1 MRAGDVGAPLLRV
14 AAAAVVERGRLLV
27 VSKKAAP
34 GIFYLPGGKPEPG
47 ESVRQAVV
55 RELREELGVVPVGL
69 RLLGSVDELAAI
81 ERVPMRM
88 TVFTAELDT
97 VPHPAAELAALGWT
111 TGDDE
116 YAPLLDSSNMT
127 PREWVAI
134 ARDIGQPDF
143 SSIAAREC
151 HFSERD
157 GQAPFA

>member
-47 ESVRQAVV
+47 EDERQALV

-69 RLLGSVDELAAI
+69 RLLGSVDEVAAI

-88 TVFTAELDT
+88 TVFTAELDAD
-97 VPHPAAELAALGWT
+97 PRPAAELAALGWT
-111 TGDDE
+111 SGDDE
-116 YAPLLDSSNMT
+116 FAPLL
-127 PREWVAI
+127 
-134 ARDIGQPDF
+134 
-143 SSIAAREC
+143 AAAVSR
-151 HFSERD
+151 HVIPLLR
-157 GQAPFA
+157 GAGRMPG